1 MLFEAGITKR
11 SGVPAQDIVFN
22 CAIAP
27 LVDACSIAS
36 VHRKVE
42 SDGFLNKIT
51 TSYHSCAASRLFSNK
66 SYDWK
71 AFNNLRVEELQ
82 SHERTRAKKGG
93 LIILDDVV
101 LRKSGKHMEGIA
113 YVFDPVEKKSV
124 LGYNLVVLYYSDEAK
139 SYPLSFELKLK
150 DKKTRVEIAIEL
162 VKEVAKML
170 ETRLI
175 TFDSWYFSNR
185 LVSLLRALGFVW
197 VTKAKKNRIFMLN
210 GRKVAARKIISLGI
224 REAVAELPGYGKV
237 KIAVVNIGRERK
249 LLVTNKLEMDAE
261 EMKSIYSERFE
272 IDNPFFR
279 ESKQELGLANFH
291 TRSLSSINA
300 HVAICFLSHTLL
312 VVAKL
317 LSRKLFGKSI
327 GWLKERLIAI
337 AAFVEKVWGR
347 IVLAF
352 KPKLRWIVNI
362 LGLNYLP

>member
-1 MLFEAGITKR
+1 
-11 SGVPAQDIVFN
+11 
-22 CAIAP
+22 
-27 LVDACSIAS
+27 
-36 VHRKVE
+36 
-42 SDGFLNKIT
+42 
-51 TSYHSCAASRLFSNK
+51 
-66 SYDWK
+66 
-71 AFNNLRVEELQ
+71 
-82 SHERTRAKKGG
+82 
-93 LIILDDVV
+93 
-101 LRKSGKHMEGIA
+101 MEGIA

-162 VKEVAKML
+162 VKEVADML

-261 EMKSIYSERFE
+261 EMKSMYSERFE

-291 TRSLSSINA
+291 TRSLSSIKA

-337 AAFVEKVWGR
+337 AAFVKKVWGR